1 MVWIKAAGIG
11 SRVEIEVVVTA
22 VTVTRHRVRLS
33 TRAMR
38 AAFAT
43 AASCHQLCPPQSAMT
58 VSRIKAEHRPSVG
71 RSVDYSYSTKIERR
85 LAVGC
90 VATRL
95 TVVATQLSV
104 ELSVG
109 YLSSYLSITKIVAV
123 RCQLR
128 VIQLA
133 RLNGTPVRRD

>member
-58 VSRIKAEHRPSVG
+58 VSRIKAICQTICRLQHKDYLLVSVG
-71 RSVDYSYSTKIERR
+71 
-85 LAVGC
+85 
-90 VATRL
+90 
-95 TVVATQLSV
+95 LSV

-109 YLSSYLSITKIVAV
+109 LSVELSVGLAV
-123 RCQLR
+123 G
-128 VIQLA
+128 LA
-133 RLNGTPVRRD
+133 VGLSVDYKDCGSQMPAQGHPAS